1 MPTELNARLRISI
14 KAMSEEQVEN
24 IINKLEVTHSMFQNW
39 LEEKTRLGSKKLNK
53 LKHIVEVSG
62 EN

>member
-24 IINKLEVTHSMFQNW
+24 VINKLEVTHLIFQNW
-39 LEEKTRLGSKKLNK
+39 LEEKTRLESKKLNK
-53 LKHIVEVSG
+53 LKHIIDNMEK
-62 EN
+62 